1 MLQPVRPSTILPAH
15 RTAFT
20 VTTSDGETLIGEVA
34 APLSGYN
41 GAILCLHPLP
51 TAGGMM
57 DSHIYKK
64 AANRLPAMSGIEVI
78 RFNTRG
84 TTSEAGTSTGE
95 FDNGGAERFDVEA
108 MMSYCLDTLKLEN
121 LWVVGWS
128 FGTDLA
134 LRHAKDP
141 RVKGLILLSPPLRT
155 SQVSDMQY
163 WAVDGR
169 PVIALVPE
177 FDDYLQPPEAKIR
190 FAPLTQIEIIPVEGA
205 KHLWVGE
212 PAFNRVLSEITKII
226 SPESRRTITSIHCGS
241 RCGTVDCF

>member
-1 MLQPVRPSTILPAH
+1 MLQPVRPSTILPAQ
-15 RTAFT
+15 RTPFT

-34 APLSGYN
+34 APLNSYT

-64 AANRLPAMSGIEVI
+64 AANRLPTMSGIEVI

-84 TTSEAGTSTGE
+84 TSSEAGTSTGV
-95 FDNGGAERFDVEA
+95 FDNGGAEGFDVEA

-155 SQVSDMQY
+155 SEVSDMQY
-163 WAVDGR
+163 WAKDGR

-177 FDDYLQPPEAKIR
+177 FDDYLKPPEAKIR
-190 FAPLTQIEIIPVEGA
+190 FAPLTQIEIIAVDGA

-212 PAFNRVLSEITKII
+212 PSVNRVLSEITKILA
-226 SPESRRTITSIHCGS
+226 PERLPLPVEI
-241 RCGTVDCF
+241 

>member
-34 APLSGYN
+34 APISGYN

-84 TTSEAGTSTGE
+84 TTSEAGTSSGE
-95 FDNGGAERFDVEA
+95 FDNGGAEHFDVEA

-155 SQVSDMQY
+155 SEVSDMQY
-163 WAVDGR
+163 WAQDGR

-177 FDDYLQPPEAKIR
+177 HDDYLKPAEAKIR
-190 FAPLTQIEIIPVEGA
+190 FAPLTQMEIIAVDDA

-212 PAFNRVLSEITKII
+212 PSVYRVLSEITKVIA
-226 SPESRRTITSIHCGS
+226 PERLPLPLEI
-241 RCGTVDCF
+241 

>member
-15 RTAFT
+15 RTSFT

-84 TTSEAGTSTGE
+84 TTSEAGTSSGE

-163 WAVDGR
+163 WAADGR

-177 FDDYLQPPEAKIR
+177 HDDYLKPAEAKIR
-190 FAPLTQIEIIPVEGA
+190 FAPLTQMEIIAVDDA

-212 PAFNRVLSEITKII
+212 PSVYRVLSEITKILAPDRLPLPTEI
-226 SPESRRTITSIHCGS
+226 
-241 RCGTVDCF
+241 

>member
-1 MLQPVRPSTILPAH
+1 LPAQ
-15 RTAFT
+15 RTPFT
-20 VTTSDGETLIGEVA
+20 VNTSDGQTLIGEVA
-34 APLSGYN
+34 APISGYTS
-41 GAILCLHPLP
+41 AILCLHPLP

-84 TTSEAGTSTGE
+84 TTSEAGTSSGE

-108 MMSYCLDTLKLEN
+108 MMTYCLDTLKLEN

-155 SQVSDMQY
+155 SEVSDMQY
-163 WAVDGR
+163 WAKDGR

-177 FDDYLQPPEAKIR
+177 FDDYLQPPEARIR
-190 FAPLTQIEIIPVEGA
+190 FAPLTQMEIIAVDGA

-212 PAFNRVLSEITKII
+212 PSVYRVLSEITKVLA
-226 SPESRRTITSIHCGS
+226 PERLPLPTDI
-241 RCGTVDCF
+241 